1 MYINLTIAREP
12 AQIIVR
18 NLLYLDI
25 YITII
30 SKYDVGGFNVAKN
43 IDAKLKNIQ
52 GIFSNSQDS
61 ILGQDGCFIIPDY
74 QRAYNW
80 RFNEQCD
87 KLWQDIESFIDGDE
101 GKKNETYFFGSIIVN
116 NDSDKLYLIDGQ
128 QRITT
133 FMLLLKALLIK
144 INSVLE
150 NITDDEDAEGIEN
163 ALKDRR
169 REIISCL
176 YSIDEDNIFLIT
188 KGSKKLSELPI
199 KYLNQSINE
208 EFPDEIKVILHA
220 DNHNNIEK
228 EVAKIK
234 YKRMDN
240 KYTNFF
246 RNYVFFMG
254 KINDF
259 DSTKLNRFA
268 KAFLKECQVIVVIS
282 YQTEE
287 AIEIFNSLNSTGMPL
302 ADADILSAKL
312 YSNYDTNKI
321 GFNQSWKNIVKQA
334 NSLDAQKIATIDDIL
349 NQYMYIIRAKNNEKD
364 TTLPGVR
371 RYFTDINK
379 DPLRNPKT
387 FISDIEKIIAIWQDN
402 KSTEELVALKQLLF
416 KHNNN
421 FKFFYVTYL
430 YFNSNETDDN
440 KENFVE
446 ALLKLFAILSIKE
459 SGYSSAKFKIFLI
472 ALNMEIGAGASSKI
486 LVEKINDHIR
496 KEFNEKDIAGTI
508 IDSAPNNALVYLNE
522 YLFAKENGVILNL
535 DILKIEIEHIMPA
548 SGRNLSSIREDA
560 NMNEDDFHQY
570 ADKLG
575 NKILLEQ
582 PINGAISNDWFKTKK
597 QTSILQK
604 RGYKDSNFPIAQS
617 LISYSKDKWEK
628 DDIDK
633 ATQKAAKRIIKF
645 IFN

>member
-302 ADADILSAKL
+302 ADADILSANL

-416 KHNNN
+416 
-421 FKFFYVTYL
+421 
-430 YFNSNETDDN
+430 
-440 KENFVE
+440 
-446 ALLKLFAILSIKE
+446 
-459 SGYSSAKFKIFLI
+459 
-472 ALNMEIGAGASSKI
+472 
-486 LVEKINDHIR
+486 
-496 KEFNEKDIAGTI
+496 
-508 IDSAPNNALVYLNE
+508 
-522 YLFAKENGVILNL
+522 
-535 DILKIEIEHIMPA
+535 
-548 SGRNLSSIREDA
+548 
-560 NMNEDDFHQY
+560 
-570 ADKLG
+570 
-575 NKILLEQ
+575 
-582 PINGAISNDWFKTKK
+582 
-597 QTSILQK
+597 
-604 RGYKDSNFPIAQS
+604 
-617 LISYSKDKWEK
+617 
-628 DDIDK
+628 
-633 ATQKAAKRIIKF
+633 
-645 IFN
+645 